1 MVGPV
6 LLKQDKT
13 EAVMAVDARLDF
25 IENEMYGPPSNEI
38 EGSTDCMIERG

>member
-6 LLKQDKT
+6 LLKQDRM

-25 IENEMYGPPSNEI
+25 IENDMYGPLSNEV
-38 EGSTDCMIERG
+38 EGITD